1 LRFALTS
8 FLQCSCQ
15 VCEIYFRV
23 LKSAEASA
31 AADDRPLLGPTLD
44 GLARIAHLIDYE
56 VVADIL
62 EARTA

>member
-1 LRFALTS
+1 M
-8 FLQCSCQ
+8 
-15 VCEIYFRV
+15 